1 MLWLVEIFTPWYNR
15 LKSRDEMKNKI
26 TRNMAALQM
35 LKNDVKLI
43 VEAIL
48 CRKYL
53 FAQYPVSKFT

>member
-1 MLWLVEIFTPWYNR
+1 
-15 LKSRDEMKNKI
+15 MKNKI